1 MESFKQKAII
11 FLATGGWIGF
21 SPVAPGT
28 FGSLAA
34 LPICLL
40 ISWMRIGPALIV
52 VVALIVF
59 STWIAHAAEKLEAQ
73 KDPSQVVLD
82 EICGMAVALFA
93 LPFTPFFILGGF
105 ALFRVFDI
113 LKPFPIR
120 WVDKKVP
127 GGLGIMLDDIIAGI
141 FANGVIRLG
150 IYLFI
155 VPIHKWLFCPIS
167 ALRAKFY
174 PRNINY
180 MPPVKFFA
188 RLDLDQNPSFLDG
201 HSSNKKG
208 LPPF

>member
-1 MESFKQKAII
+1 MPWESFKQKAII
-11 FLATGGWIGF
+11 FFATGGLIGF

-40 ISWMRIGPALIV
+40 ISSMPIAPALIFV
-52 VVALIVF
+52 AALIMF
-59 STWIAHAAEKLEAQ
+59 STWIAHAAEKLAAQ
-73 KDPSQVVLD
+73 KDPKQVVVD
-82 EICGMAVALFA
+82 EICGMALALFA

-141 FANGVIRLG
+141 FANGALRLVV
-150 IYLFI
+150 YLF
-155 VPIHKWLFCPIS
+155 
-167 ALRAKFY
+167 
-174 PRNINY
+174 N
-180 MPPVKFFA
+180 
-188 RLDLDQNPSFLDG
+188 
-201 HSSNKKG
+201 
-208 LPPF
+208 

>member
-1 MESFKQKAII
+1 MAGESFKQKTII

-40 ISWMRIGPALIV
+40 MSSMAVGSASIV
-52 VVALIVF
+52 VVGLIGF
-59 STWIAHAAEKLEAQ
+59 STWVVHAAEKLEAR

-82 EICGMAVALFA
+82 EICGMAIALFA
-93 LPFTPFFILGGF
+93 LPFTPFFIMGGF

-120 WVDKKVP
+120 WVDRRVP
-127 GGLGIMLDDIIAGI
+127 GGLGIMMDDIIAGI

-150 IYLFI
+150 IHYF
-155 VPIHKWLFCPIS
+155 
-167 ALRAKFY
+167 
-174 PRNINY
+174 
-180 MPPVKFFA
+180 
-188 RLDLDQNPSFLDG
+188 
-201 HSSNKKG
+201 
-208 LPPF
+208 

>member
-1 MESFKQKAII
+1 MEAFKQKTII

-40 ISWMRIGPALIV
+40 ISSMPIGPALLF
-52 VVALIVF
+52 VAAMIIL
-59 STWIAHAAEKLEAQ
+59 STWIAHAAEKIEAQ
-73 KDPSQVVLD
+73 KDPSRVVID

-93 LPFTPFFILGGF
+93 LPFTPFFIIVGF

-127 GGLGIMLDDIIAGI
+127 GGSGIMLDDIIAGI
-141 FANGVIRLG
+141 FANGLIRLG
-150 IYLFI
+150 IHHF
-155 VPIHKWLFCPIS
+155 
-167 ALRAKFY
+167 
-174 PRNINY
+174 N
-180 MPPVKFFA
+180 
-188 RLDLDQNPSFLDG
+188 
-201 HSSNKKG
+201 
-208 LPPF
+208 